1 MQDREPAMADINNAT
16 ERSMNGANN
25 SKPHLIFTY
34 GTLKQGFPNHHLMQD
49 LISKGK
55 AALRGTYSTHN
66 SYPLVRGPY
75 CIPYLINQPGSGHR
89 VKGELYVVLPE
100 GLPRLDGFEGVSTG
114 HYERLPVQ
122 VADVSFSQEVEA
134 YFAHRNFGERL
145 WKKNGEVG
153 MMEYT
158 EEDAT
163 KYMRMTKENRQK
175 GKTITV
181 VIHEFLN
188 S

>member
-1 MQDREPAMADINNAT
+1 MADTNNAT
-16 ERSMNGANN
+16 ETSMNGANN
-25 SKPHLIFTY
+25 SKSHLIFTY

-49 LISKGK
+49 LISKDD
-55 AALRGTYSTHN
+55 AALLGTYSTHN
-66 SYPLVRGPY
+66 SYPLVCGPY
-75 CIPYLINQPGSGHR
+75 GLPYLINQPGSGHR
-89 VKGELYVVLPE
+89 VRGELYAVSSR
-100 GLPRLDGFEGVSTG
+100 GLVRVDELEAIGIG
-114 HYERLPVQ
+114 HYERLPIQ
-122 VADVSFSQEVEA
+122 AADGTVLLEAEA

-158 EEDAT
+158 KEDAT
-163 KYMRMTKENRQK
+163 KYVGKENRQK
-175 GKTITV
+175 GKTITD